1 MSRFTAIR
9 DGLHAVVETVS
20 ALKKVMK
27 YEPQSSQTA
36 PIAWVLLD
44 SYRKVLRGQL
54 AVWTYRF
61 RVSVV
66 VPIQNSQEA
75 EDLCIDTAMEVAI
88 AIDAN
93 PQFSGVIVNG
103 MAQSPDGQ
111 ATWIMLGGVK
121 HRIVDVMCDAVDK
134 TVYAGAL

>member
-1 MSRFTAIR
+1 MSRYTDIR
-9 DGLHAVVETVS
+9 DGLHAVVSTVT

-44 SYRKVLRGQL
+44 SYTKPTAGQL
-54 AVWTYRF
+54 TLWRYRF

-75 EDLCIDTAMEVAI
+75 EDQCIDTAMEVAI
-88 AIDAN
+88 AIDTN
-93 PQFSGVIVNG
+93 PQFNGVIVNG
-103 MAQSPDGQ
+103 IAQSLDGQ

-121 HRIVDVMCDAVDK
+121 HRIVDVFCDATDK
-134 TVYAGAL
+134 QVYAGTL